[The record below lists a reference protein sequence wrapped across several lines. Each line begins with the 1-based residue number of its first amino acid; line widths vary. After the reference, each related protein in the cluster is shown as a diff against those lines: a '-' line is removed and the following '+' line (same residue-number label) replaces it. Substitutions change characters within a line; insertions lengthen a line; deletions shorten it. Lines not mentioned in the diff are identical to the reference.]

1 MSGSGQKTQDVI
13 LFQGALKLIMFLP
26 GNGAKDFRANA
37 ADILTKFFAGDAG
50 LVAQIEE
57 NAESSHPICQMARA
71 SLPLTTTA
79 IEEKKRKRV
88 EDMEMKE
95 RQVAL
100 RVQIAQAEISEAEAK
115 KIYAEAN
122 VLDAKANV
130 LGAEV
135 KVKEAQAKKITR
147 EADVLQA
154 EAKVKEADAKLK
166 EAQANK
172 ITMETNVI
180 GLGSKKIIA
189 ETRVINSEADKLEAE
204 SKAKEPQS
212 DTATVIP
219 GATPLLVTDAA
230 QPQEQP
236 APFTLIPWSVHN
248 DLTYN
253 AVMRLMNYKFLSA
266 IINVEKYL
274 NPDTQEFRTCI
285 IGQVNNTV
293 LYNDFISFLQIH
305 NYPYTTPKIH
315 KVRMIWGRM
324 NGFAKFNKQGAMWY
338 NMYYSTIKAELIKLN
353 AYDTKIKV

>member
-1 MSGSGQKTQDVI
+1 
-13 LFQGALKLIMFLP
+13 MFLP

-37 ADILTKFFAGDAG
+37 ADILTKFFAGDAS

-100 RVQIAQAEISEAEAK
+100 RVQMAQAEISEAKAK
-115 KIYAEAN
+115 KIYAEA
-122 VLDAKANV
+122 DV

-135 KVKEAQAKKITR
+135 KIREAQAKKITEESNLIHAEVKIKEAEAKIKEAQAKKITG
-147 EADVLQA
+147 ETKVVGLA
-154 EAKVKEADAKLK
+154 EV
-166 EAQANK
+166 
-172 ITMETNVI
+172 
-180 GLGSKKIIA
+180 
-189 ETRVINSEADKLEAE
+189 DKLEAK

-212 DTATVIP
+212 DIASVIP

-230 QPQEQP
+230 PPQEEA
-236 APFTLIPWSVHN
+236 APFTLIPESIYK
-248 DLTYN
+248 DLTPN

-285 IGQVNNTV
+285 IGYANNT
-293 LYNDFISFLQIH
+293 LIYNDFISFLQIH
-305 NYPYTTPKIH
+305 KYPYTTPKIH
-315 KVRMIWGRM
+315 EIRTIWGRM
-324 NGFAKFNKQGAMWY
+324 NGFEKIIRRGAMWY
-338 NMYYSTIKAELIKLN
+338 QMYYSTVKAELIKLN
-353 AYDTKIKV
+353 AYDAQIKV

>member
-1 MSGSGQKTQDVI
+1 
-13 LFQGALKLIMFLP
+13 
-26 GNGAKDFRANA
+26 
-37 ADILTKFFAGDAG
+37 
-50 LVAQIEE
+50 
-57 NAESSHPICQMARA
+57 MARA
-71 SLPLTTTA
+71 SLPPTPPTA

-122 VLDAKANV
+122 L
-130 LGAEV
+130 LEAEV
-135 KVKEAQAKKITR
+135 KIRKAQAKKITK
-147 EADVLQA
+147 EANLIQA
-154 EAKVKEADAKLK
+154 EANVKEAEAKIK
-166 EAQANK
+166 EARAKK
-172 ITMETNVI
+172 ITGETKVV
-180 GLGSKKIIA
+180 GLA
-189 ETRVINSEADKLEAE
+189 EADKLEAE

-285 IGQVNNTV
+285 IGYANNT
-293 LYNDFISFLQIH
+293 LIYNDFISFLQIH
-305 NYPYTTPKIH
+305 KYPYTTPKIH
-315 KVRMIWGRM
+315 EIRTIWGRM
-324 NGFAKFNKQGAMWY
+324 NGFEKIIRRDAMWY
-338 NMYYSTIKAELIKLN
+338 QMYYSTIKAELIKLN